1 MDMTR
6 VYRFELYDAISRTF
20 VRQARYA
27 TEKAI
32 RDLRGVVMYST
43 SKEAP
48 SGEIGADG
56 LWRPSATLA
65 KREDQ
70 TA

>member
-1 MDMTR
+1 MDLTR
-6 VYRFELYDAISRTF
+6 VYRFELYDATSRSF

-32 RDLRGVVMYST
+32 TDLRGVVMYST

-48 SGEIGADG
+48 AREIGADG
-56 LWRPSATLA
+56 LWVPSEALSN
-65 KREDQ
+65 KEDE